1 MDMWTRIAAII
12 AIAMSLL
19 CVTLCSYRWGQLE
32 AAKSLHRPPAV
43 LRTCDLPVIKYP
55 ATREYACHGKLAVL
69 HFGGEM
75 YAIAP
80 THDELLYGMRW
91 SWEP

>member
-1 MDMWTRIAAII
+1 MDAWGRLRAAL
-12 AIAMSLL
+12 AVLMALVCVLL
-19 CVTLCSYRWGQLE
+19 CSWRWGQLE

-43 LRTCDLPVIKYP
+43 LRTCDLPVISYP
-55 ATREYACHGKLAVL
+55 DTREYACHRKLAVL
-69 HFGGEM
+69 HFGGET